1 MINEPMDITRLF
13 PVRRKN
19 EQKAAFRDAVQDYF
33 SNLGYSVA
41 VEENKKGCYNIVIG
55 DASSAQYL
63 ITAHYDTP
71 ATSLFPNFY
80 TPNNLVLYFAY
91 QMLLVFAYMAIA
103 FVVCV
108 IAGLIYF
115 DKTVIFLA
123 WYISYMA
130 LAFSG
135 RYGPAN
141 RNNWND
147 NTSGIVTLLETARTM
162 PENQRHKVA
171 FILFDQEELGLVG
184 SKAYRKAHKE
194 QTENQTVLNLDCVGD
209 GDEIRIFPSKTV
221 KADETAMNWLSRICG
236 RNGPKQIKLKEK
248 GTTFYPSDQKNFP
261 RGVAIAAFRVNKW
274 CGLYHGRIHTNR
286 DTVLDQTNVNILRAA
301 LTTLICQ

>member
-1 MINEPMDITRLF
+1 MDMINEPMDITRLF

-55 DASSAQYL
+55 DAASAQYL

-115 DKTVIFLA
+115 DKTVIFYRNCRNWKEFMIKSEREA
-123 WYISYMA
+123 KDE
-130 LAFSG
+130 
-135 RYGPAN
+135 RN
-141 RNNWND
+141 RGGVNIE
-147 NTSGIVTLLETARTM
+147 SFR
-162 PENQRHKVA
+162 
-171 FILFDQEELGLVG
+171 
-184 SKAYRKAHKE
+184 
-194 QTENQTVLNLDCVGD
+194 
-209 GDEIRIFPSKTV
+209 KTV
-221 KADETAMNWLSRICG
+221 CG
-236 RNGPKQIKLKEK
+236 
-248 GTTFYPSDQKNFP
+248 FF
-261 RGVAIAAFRVNKW
+261 
-274 CGLYHGRIHTNR
+274 
-286 DTVLDQTNVNILRAA
+286 
-301 LTTLICQ
+301 